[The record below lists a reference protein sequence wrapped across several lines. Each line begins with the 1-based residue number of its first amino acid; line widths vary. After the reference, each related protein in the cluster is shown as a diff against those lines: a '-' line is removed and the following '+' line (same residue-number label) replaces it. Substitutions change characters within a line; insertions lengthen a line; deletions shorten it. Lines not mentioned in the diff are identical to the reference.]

1 MYNKHLTKKDK
12 IALENN
18 EFLKVRLPNH
28 LKDQDN
34 KGWWN
39 LNRAYTLDA
48 VGNCTFFC
56 DEQKKL
62 VLKFPVTIFHGKQDD
77 TIPWN
82 VAVMLEK
89 KIKSPLKKLIL
100 IKKEDHFLGMSS
112 TQNRIWEELSALE
125 VFARRPSLMVLGN
138 RENE

>member
-62 VLKFPVTIFHGKQDD
+62 VLKYSRFFT
-77 TIPWN
+77 
-82 VAVMLEK
+82 
-89 KIKSPLKKLIL
+89 KSLYRMKMKAFCPI
-100 IKKEDHFLGMSS
+100 
-112 TQNRIWEELSALE
+112 
-125 VFARRPSLMVLGN
+125 
-138 RENE
+138 